1 VKAKTVR
8 EGSGRAV
15 VNIIEEAFLFT
26 KHIFVKGGAMMG
38 KRNNAFSAVCLVVL
52 GVFLVASFVVSIAP
66 AEARNI
72 KVGVI
77 DAYTGPAA
85 VFAKDALNG
94 FKLAVDEINKKGVLG
109 GKIEYT
115 TRDTK
120 FKVDIGLN
128 MAKELVMNEKVDILV
143 GTINSGVA
151 LAVSEA
157 VSKKEK
163 VPLIVWI
170 SKSENITE
178 KMGHR
183 YVFSA
188 ADNTAQ
194 AGKVGA
200 VALAKKPYVKYY
212 IAGDDYAYG
221 HDLAT
226 SIWKN
231 LKVMNP
237 KVEKIGES
245 WWKLG
250 EPDLMPYL
258 TSIMAA
264 KPDAVIFCTG
274 GQSMANV
281 LKAVK
286 TTGMIQKIPVYLHTA
301 TDHAVLKPLGAD
313 APEGVMGT
321 MHYHFYYPETP
332 ENKTFVQAFEKAY
345 KEPPGF
351 PAFNAYVTGLLI
363 GEGFKKAGAIDRE
376 KFVNA
381 LEGLKVSTPI
391 GVLEMRACDHQMV
404 YPMFLG
410 TTKMAPGKGY
420 AISSNIVTLPGNE
433 ILPTCDEIKKI
444 REKK

>member
-1 VKAKTVR
+1 
-8 EGSGRAV
+8 
-15 VNIIEEAFLFT
+15 
-26 KHIFVKGGAMMG
+26 M
-38 KRNNAFSAVCLVVL
+38 
-52 GVFLVASFVVSIAP
+52 

-94 FKLAVDEINKKGVLG
+94 FKLAVDEINKEGLLG
-109 GKIEYT
+109 GKIEFT

-128 MAKELVMNEKVDILV
+128 VAKELVMNEKVDLLV

-151 LAVSEA
+151 LAVSDA

-170 SKSENITE
+170 SKSENITV
-178 KMGHR
+178 KNGHR
-183 YVFSA
+183 YVFST

-200 VALAKKPYVKYY
+200 VALAKKPYAKYY

-221 HDLAT
+221 HDLAI
-226 SIWKN
+226 SIWNN
-231 LKVMNP
+231 LKALKP
-237 KVEKIGES
+237 QVEKVGES

-258 TSIMAA
+258 TTIMAA

-286 TTGMIQKIPVYLHTA
+286 TTGMLQKIPVYVHTA

-321 MHYHFYYPETP
+321 MHYHFYYPEIP
-332 ENKTFVQAFEKAY
+332 ENKAFVQAFEKAY

-363 GEGFKKAGAIDRE
+363 KEGFKKAGAIDRE
-376 KFVNA
+376 KFVDA
-381 LEGLKVSTPI
+381 LEGLKISTPI
-391 GVLEMRACDHQMV
+391 GKLEMRACDHQMV

-410 TTKMAPGKGY
+410 STKMDPGKGY
-420 AISSNIVTLPGNE
+420 AISSGIVTLPGE
-433 ILPTCDEIKKI
+433 DILPTCDEVKKA
-444 REKK
+444 RGQ

>member
-1 VKAKTVR
+1 MSKKRHVTVAVPILL
-8 EGSGRAV
+8 GIIAAGILLFSGP
-15 VNIIEEAFLFT
+15 
-26 KHIFVKGGAMMG
+26 M
-38 KRNNAFSAVCLVVL
+38 
-52 GVFLVASFVVSIAP
+52 

-94 FKLAVDEINKKGVLG
+94 FKLAVDEINKEGLLG
-109 GKIEYT
+109 GKIEFT

-128 MAKELVMNEKVDILV
+128 VAKELVMNEKVDLLV

-151 LAVSEA
+151 LAVSDA

-170 SKSENITE
+170 SKSENITV
-178 KMGHR
+178 KNGHR
-183 YVFSA
+183 YVFST

-200 VALAKKPYVKYY
+200 VALAKKPYAKYY

-221 HDLAT
+221 HDLAI
-226 SIWKN
+226 SIWNN
-231 LKVMNP
+231 LKALKP
-237 KVEKIGES
+237 QVEKVGES

-258 TSIMAA
+258 TTIMAA

-286 TTGMIQKIPVYLHTA
+286 TTGMLQKIPVYVHTA

-321 MHYHFYYPETP
+321 MHYHFYYPEIP
-332 ENKTFVQAFEKAY
+332 ENKAFVQAFEKAY

-363 GEGFKKAGAIDRE
+363 KEGFKKAGAIDRE
-376 KFVNA
+376 KFVDA
-381 LEGLKVSTPI
+381 LEGLKISTPI
-391 GVLEMRACDHQMV
+391 GKLEMRACDHQMV

-410 TTKMAPGKGY
+410 STKMDPGKGY
-420 AISSNIVTLPGNE
+420 AISSGIVTLPGE
-433 ILPTCDEIKKI
+433 DILPTCDEVKKA
-444 REKK
+444 RGQ